1 MRYWQPEGFLLWY
14 ILAGRWQ
21 QQPRH
26 ACDCDHWNKVWL
38 EKSGHGRNLWCSFC
52 CSHWSLL
59 VQINTPINPL
69 FTSNPILNIQHTQ
82 YSLSLSLCL
91 QEENNHKC
99 VKVAWSLTTVWQD
112 STSDLV
118 FIFCIKTVTEIFR
131 RGKIRCLVRDGL
143 IRTPFVAK
151 WLELPCFVFLK
162 HNKPGWKNWCG
173 NPRYKFNAY
182 CCTLNNCPFKS
193 VQLIDNILMLCILL
207 QDTKLDQYFA
217 KWPGFCFFYT

>member
-1 MRYWQPEGFLLWY
+1 MRLWPLEQGLIGEEWSRPE
-14 ILAGRWQ
+14 
-21 QQPRH
+21 
-26 ACDCDHWNKVWL
+26 
-38 EKSGHGRNLWCSFC
+38 S
-52 CSHWSLL
+52 L
-59 VQINTPINPL
+59 VQLLLLPL
-69 FTSNPILNIQHTQ
+69 VTIGTNKYSHQSTVHFKSDPQHSTH
-82 YSLSLSLCL
+82 SILSLSLCL

-112 STSDLV
+112 LTSDLV